1 MIIFLLIIRLKK
13 CQDLMN
19 FRLGGRDDDAVSVAG
34 TVFEEPWDSSAWENL
49 LDLANHG
56 DDTHGISQFAR

>member
-1 MIIFLLIIRLKK
+1 
-13 CQDLMN
+13 MN
-19 FRLGGRDDDAVSVAG
+19 FHLGGRDDDAVSVAG

-56 DDTHGISQFAR
+56 DDTHAISQFAR

>member
-1 MIIFLLIIRLKK
+1 MIIFLSIHLKE
-13 CQDLMN
+13 CQDFMN
-19 FRLGGRDDDAVSVAG
+19 FHLGGRDDDAVSVAG